1 MLARVGL
8 EMAWVE
14 AAARGT
20 MTVVTGAL
28 EEAEAARTLE
38 RRSDEA
44 DVRIILYVLY
54 MRKRRREEE
63 KRRERGWV

>member
-1 MLARVGL
+1 
-8 EMAWVE
+8 MAWVE

-44 DVRIILYVLY
+44 DVRIVLCG
-54 MRKRRREEE
+54 
-63 KRRERGWV
+63 RGCECECECEGGGG